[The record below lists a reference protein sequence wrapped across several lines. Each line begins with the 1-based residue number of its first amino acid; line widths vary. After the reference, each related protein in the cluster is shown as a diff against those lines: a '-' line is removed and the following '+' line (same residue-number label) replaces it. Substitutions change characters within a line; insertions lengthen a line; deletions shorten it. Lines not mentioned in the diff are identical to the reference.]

1 MGGKDDTQIKKQI
14 TTEITSQI
22 EIDTKNITDIT
33 NTSITDVTAN
43 MILKTSASVVT
54 NTNNIN
60 ELNFNNMELEEGS
73 SFDFTQDAV
82 VNATNNAINKIA
94 ASSESMSTLISDI
107 MNEVKSKI
115 EGDIK
120 AEQSAKNLASIKETE
135 KKDGGI
141 EGIVNDLTAMASKM
155 VNAGGETTVNT
166 EEEIRTVLKNA
177 FKSMTTNEVNI
188 KHTVDSAIKSLM
200 ELESKGEC
208 VFNTAGGNK
217 ANFNNGILRKNS
229 GGKIKQTSTSNVITD
244 CLNNLNIGTKI
255 TNGLTGRIQE
265 KLGVSSAM
273 KQGVTQKADA
283 QGETDKTKV
292 ASSSLSKVMG
302 DAINLVGT
310 LVGSGMFLIIGGI
323 VLFLCIIGFVIYS
336 FTGGGGSDSG
346 SGGVTNVSK
355 KVIDID
361 EVEYKK
367 GSEDNEQAGEDNEQ
381 AGGDIFSGFTNSN
394 TDGNIY
400 LLAIILVIINTLA
413 RKSIPLCGVLLIVIF
428 LYFVYKKNPKLF
440 RI

>member
-1 MGGKDDTQIKKQI
+1 MGQKDDTQIKKQI
-14 TTEITSQI
+14 MTEITSQI

-33 NTSITDVTAN
+33 NTSITDVVAD

-73 SFDFTQDAV
+73 NFDFTQDATV
-82 VNATNNAINKIA
+82 TATNTAINKIA

-155 VNAGGETTVNT
+155 VNAGGETTVKT

-177 FKSMTTNEVNI
+177 FKSMTTSEVNL
-188 KHTVDSAIKSLM
+188 KHMVDSAIKSLM
-200 ELESKGEC
+200 QLESKGEC
-208 VFNTAGGNK
+208 VFNAVGGNK
-217 ANFNNGILRKNS
+217 ANFNNGILRKYSEYKN
-229 GGKIKQTSTSNVITD
+229 KQTSTSNVITD

-255 TNGLTGRIQE
+255 TNALTGRIQE
-265 KLGVSSAM
+265 KLGMSSAI
-273 KQGVTQKADA
+273 KQGVTQKGDA

-292 ASSSLSKVMG
+292 STSSISKVMG
-302 DAINLVGT
+302 DAINLIGT
-310 LVGSGMFLIIGGI
+310 MIGSGMFLIIGGI
-323 VLFLCIIGFVIYS
+323 VLFLGLIGFVIYS
-336 FTGGGGSDSG
+336 FTGGGGS
-346 SGGVTNVSK
+346 GGVKNVSE

-361 EVEYKK
+361 EDEDEDGYKK
-367 GSEDNEQAGEDNEQ
+367 GRDDNERAGGDNEQ